1 MEQFPGQTQGM
12 GNITDNTN
20 LMFTFSFEPF
30 LHDSICLTTPEHRL
44 IEPLAQ
50 CRQQFLNPSSMLG
63 KSLVGPFP
71 VLFKVPPQVIT
82 FLLYE
87 WVMQEISCVVETQLS
102 TIQGYACND
111 I

>member
-20 LMFTFSFEPF
+20 LMITFGVEPF

-71 VLFKVPPQVIT
+71 VLFKAMLAMTSSCASFGSVVS
-82 FLLYE
+82 
-87 WVMQEISCVVETQLS
+87 VMARSSNWL
-102 TIQGYACND
+102 
-111 I
+111 